1 MGLVLRTRGARG
13 GTGAGRGQLGT
24 LRMVVVVGNM
34 GNPPLCG
41 NTIRDSDA
49 AAGGRIR
56 KERGPWSGDPISIP
70 EDRVKVRG

>member
-1 MGLVLRTRGARG
+1 MR
-13 GTGAGRGQLGT
+13 GAGRGRARASWGHLLT
-24 LRMVVVVGNM
+24 RALRLVVVIGNM
-34 GNPPLCG
+34 GNSPLCG

-70 EDRVKVRG
+70 EDRVKVR